1 MNQTPRG
8 VNRTLL
14 ILLGVLLCATGVH
27 LLLLSM
33 GGSYALG
40 WSRFASIAGGHAQ
53 RLLDTTTLPGQ
64 PDSWLWIVVAVA
76 LVALV
81 LLMVWWMAVQG
92 KGRTGT
98 YAREYY
104 DDGARGMVELGAG
117 VPEQA
122 LRAALAERHD
132 IVSASISVW
141 DSPNGDAGLRI
152 RVLPRQGAAPLRIA
166 EDISALAVGLDR
178 ALGRGGPVV
187 IHLAAGARARM
198 SRADRV
204 L

>member
-14 ILLGVLLCATGVH
+14 VLLGVLLCAAGGH
-27 LLLLSM
+27 LLLVSL

-40 WSRFASIAGGHAQ
+40 WTRFASLAGGRFQ
-53 RLLDTTTLPGQ
+53 SLLASTTLPGQ
-64 PDSWLWIVVAVA
+64 PGSWLWIVAAVA
-76 LVALV
+76 LVVLV

-104 DDGARGMVELGAG
+104 DDGARGMVEIGAG

-122 LRAALAERHD
+122 IRTALSERHD
-132 IVSASISVW
+132 IVSVNVSVW
-141 DSPNGDAGLRI
+141 DSPQGEAGLRI

-166 EDISALAVGLDR
+166 EDISALVVALDR

-198 SRADRV
+198 SRSDRV

>member
-1 MNQTPRG
+1 MNQTPRR
-8 VNRTLL
+8 VNRVLL

-27 LLLLSM
+27 LLLLSL

-40 WSRFASIAGGHAQ
+40 WARFASVVGDHVAS
-53 RLLDTTTLPGQ
+53 LLAATTLPGQ
-64 PDSWLWIVVAVA
+64 RDSWLWIVVSVVLA
-76 LVALV
+76 ALV
-81 LLMVWWMAVQG
+81 LLMIWWIAVQG

-104 DDGARGMVELGAG
+104 DDGARGMVEVGAG

-122 LRAALAERHD
+122 LRDALAERHD
-132 IVSASISVW
+132 IVSVSVSVW
-141 DSPNGDAGLRI
+141 DSPQGDAGLRI

-166 EDISALAVGLDR
+166 EDIAALAVALER

-198 SRADRV
+198 SHADRV

>member
-1 MNQTPRG
+1 M
-8 VNRTLL
+8 
-14 ILLGVLLCATGVH
+14 
-27 LLLLSM
+27 S
-33 GGSYALG
+33 
-40 WSRFASIAGGHAQ
+40 
-53 RLLDTTTLPGQ
+53 
-64 PDSWLWIVVAVA
+64 VA

-81 LLMVWWMAVQG
+81 LLMIWWMAVQG

-132 IVSASISVW
+132 IVSVSVSVW
-141 DSPNGDAGLRI
+141 DSPHGDAGLRI

-166 EDISALAVGLDR
+166 EDISALAVALDR
-178 ALGRGGPVV
+178 ALG
-187 IHLAAGARARM
+187 AAARWSSTWPPAPAPACPAPTACSSPAPPASTRRRPAPAR
-198 SRADRV
+198 RP
-204 L
+204 